1 MKRAAQVIVGTGILL
16 LAGWWWLGQYPGMAL
31 ARDKKQE
38 ARSVKV
44 RLLAESGNRKSESGK
59 SAPIFEVATV
69 ERSDKEWANR
79 LTIEQFRI
87 GRTHGTER
95 AFCGVFH
102 DTKKNGVYFCA
113 GCGLPLFKSD
123 DKFDSGTGWPSF
135 FQPFAEENIGETT
148 DSSYGMSRTEVHC
161 VRCGTHLGHVFPDGP
176 KPTGLRYCINSAVL
190 NFQESGSDPKSE
202 TLLLG
207 AGCFWGVQS
216 AFDELAGVTK
226 TEVGYS
232 GGWTK
237 NPTYK
242 EVCGYGT
249 GHAEVVKV
257 EYDPAKVST
266 ERVLEYFFKIH
277 DPTTLNRQGP
287 DVGDQYR
294 SAIYFTRP
302 EQESAAR
309 NVIAK
314 LSEAKNFSRPIVTQ
328 VDLAGPYTAAED
340 YHQKYHQKHGG
351 GCAVPR

>member
-1 MKRAAQVIVGTGILL
+1 MKRLAQILTTLGILL
-16 LAGWWWLGQYPGMAL
+16 LVGGWWVGYRGDMAM
-31 ARDKKQE
+31 AKKTE
-38 ARSVKV
+38 AKNVKV
-44 RLLAESGNRKSESGK
+44 RLAEVGK
-59 SAPIFEVATV
+59 REVEGGPVIEVPTV
-69 ERSDKEWANR
+69 QRSDKEWANR

-102 DTKKNGVYFCA
+102 DTKKDGIYFCV

-123 DKFDSGTGWPSF
+123 HKFDSGTGWPSF

-148 DSSYGMSRTEVHC
+148 DNSYGMSRTEVHC
-161 VRCGTHLGHVFPDGP
+161 VRCQTHLGHVFPDGP

-190 NFQESGSDPKSE
+190 NFQESGPEPKTS

-207 AGCFWGVQS
+207 AGCFWGVQA
-216 AFDELAGVTK
+216 AFDELPGVMS

-242 EVCGYGT
+242 EVCGHGT

-257 EYDPAKVST
+257 EYDPSKVST
-266 ERVLEYFFKIH
+266 EKVLEYFFKIH

-309 NVIAK
+309 KVIAK
-314 LSEAKNFSRPIVTQ
+314 LTEAKKFSRPIVTQ

-340 YHQKYHQKHGG
+340 YHQKYHAKHGG
-351 GCAVPR
+351 GCSVPR

>member
-1 MKRAAQVIVGTGILL
+1 MKKVAQILITFGILL
-16 LAGWWWLGQYPGMAL
+16 LVGGWWVGYDGLMAG
-31 ARDKKQE
+31 ASEKKPQPKE
-38 ARSVKV
+38 VQV
-44 RLLAESGNRKSESGK
+44 RLLEAGLRPG
-59 SAPIFEVATV
+59 SAIKVSSVVRP
-69 ERSDKEWANR
+69 DKEWANR
-79 LTIEQFRI
+79 LTLEQFRI

-102 DTKKNGVYFCA
+102 DTKKNGIYSCA

-148 DSSYGMSRTEVHC
+148 DNSYGMSRTEVHC

-190 NFQESGSDPKSE
+190 NFQETGLTPKTE

-207 AGCFWGVQS
+207 AGCFWGVQA
-216 AFDELAGVTK
+216 AFDGLPGVTS
-226 TEVGYS
+226 TEVGYA

-237 NPTYK
+237 SPTYK
-242 EVCGYGT
+242 EICGHGT

-257 EYDPAKVST
+257 EYEPAKIAT
-266 ERVLEYFFKIH
+266 EKLLEYFFKIH

-294 SAIYFTRP
+294 SAIFFTRP
-302 EQESAAR
+302 EQEAAAR
-309 NVIAK
+309 KVIGQ
-314 LSEAKNFSRPIVTQ
+314 LTEAKKFSRPIVTQ
-328 VDLAGPYTAAED
+328 VDLAGQYTAAEE

-351 GCAVPR
+351 GCAVPN

>member
-1 MKRAAQVIVGTGILL
+1 MNKVAQIFVILGILFL
-16 LAGWWWLGQYPGMAL
+16 VGGWWVGYGGLMAGVSE
-31 ARDKKQE
+31 KKRQPKE
-38 ARSVKV
+38 VQV
-44 RLLAESGNRKSESGK
+44 RLLEDGLKPGTAVQ
-59 SAPIFEVATV
+59 APFVI
-69 ERSDKEWANR
+69 RSDKEWANR

-87 GRTHGTER
+87 GRTQGTER

-102 DTKKNGVYFCA
+102 DNHKNGVYFCA

-148 DSSYGMSRTEVHC
+148 DSSHGMSRTEVHC
-161 VRCGTHLGHVFPDGP
+161 VRCKTHLGHVFPDGP

-190 NFQESGSDPKSE
+190 TFQEAGPAPETE

-207 AGCFWGVQS
+207 AGCFWGVQA
-216 AFDELAGVTK
+216 AFDELPGVTG

-232 GGWTK
+232 GGWSK
-237 NPTYK
+237 NPTYQ
-242 EVCGYGT
+242 EVCGHDT

-257 EYDPAKVST
+257 EYNPGKIST
-266 ERVLEYFFKIH
+266 VKILEYFFKIH

-287 DVGDQYR
+287 DLGDQYR
-294 SAIYFTRP
+294 SAIFFTRP

-309 NVIAK
+309 EVIARLIQEK
-314 LSEAKNFSRPIVTQ
+314 KFPRPIVTQ
-328 VDLAGPYTAAED
+328 VDLAGPYTKAEE

-351 GCAVPR
+351 PGCIVPK

>member
-1 MKRAAQVIVGTGILL
+1 MKPG
-16 LAGWWWLGQYPGMAL
+16 LAMKTPAV
-31 ARDKKQE
+31 
-38 ARSVKV
+38 S
-44 RLLAESGNRKSESGK
+44 
-59 SAPIFEVATV
+59 
-69 ERSDKEWANR
+69 RSDKEWGNR
-79 LTIEQFRI
+79 LTIEQLRV
-87 GRTHGTER
+87 GRAHGTER

-102 DTKKNGVYFCA
+102 DTKKDGIYSCV

-123 DKFDSGTGWPSF
+123 HKFDSGTGWPSF

-148 DSSYGMSRTEVHC
+148 DNSYGMSRTEVHC
-161 VRCGTHLGHVFPDGP
+161 VRCQTHLGHVFPDGP

-190 NFQESGSDPKSE
+190 NFQESGPEPKNA

-207 AGCFWGVQS
+207 AGCFWGVQA
-216 AFDELAGVTK
+216 AFDELPGVK
-226 TEVGYS
+226 STEVGYS

-242 EVCGYGT
+242 EVCGHGT

-257 EYDPAKVST
+257 EYDPSKAST
-266 ERVLEYFFKIH
+266 EKVLEYFFKIH

-309 NVIAK
+309 KVITK
-314 LSEAKNFSRPIVTQ
+314 LTEAKKFSRPIVTQ
-328 VDLAGPYTAAED
+328 VDLAGPYTPAEE

-351 GCAVPR
+351 GCSVPK